1 MSTIDPRA
9 DAKLQNL
16 PEEALQDLWRFRHPE
31 EGGEKLTLEAICVE
45 IPRLYGVS
53 VSLSTLHG
61 FYRWLE
67 VKRRLDQREELVNQ
81 LKRDLAKDPE
91 VSEAQIRTAGQRL
104 FMAEGILEKDSKVFF
119 DMVKIGQAETK
130 LRQNDAKLGL
140 QKQVV
145 KMDERRLALIEAK
158 AKRLDEAE
166 AAIRKI
172 STNTELTPEAQ
183 RAAVLDKMDEF
194 FGLKKK

>member
-1 MSTIDPRA
+1 MSHSDPRA

-31 EGGEKLTLEAICVE
+31 EGGEKLTLEAIAAEV
-45 IPRLYGVS
+45 PRLYGFS
-53 VSLSTLHG
+53 VALSSLSN

-67 VKRRLDQREELVNQ
+67 VKRRLDERSSLATQ
-81 LKRDLAKDPE
+81 LKLDLAKDPE
-91 VSEAQIRTAGQRL
+91 VSEAQIVAAGQRL

-119 DMVKIGQAETK
+119 DMVKIGQNQTK
-130 LRQNDAKLGL
+130 LRQNDAKISLD
-140 QKQVV
+140 K
-145 KMDERRLALIEAK
+145 RRLKLLEAK
-158 AKRLDEAE
+158 AKRLDDAE
-166 AAIRKI
+166 AAIKSI